1 MNRENNKQGYN
12 ILIVGMSTFPR
23 TVSKCKFYE
32 PDNNNEIEY
41 YSQIEPI
48 TRMIIHKNIKID
60 EVIILCTKDVKEKK
74 KLDIEEL
81 YIKEEEYSEIEFYK
95 KRIKDTENVELKCVE
110 FPKNGIDIN
119 LDNAKN
125 DKREAVS
132 EVANYVLKKKREKGK
147 INLWIDTQG
156 GPRDIIFLL
165 NAICSLLKIADI
177 NPNGVYALNNIDIAN
192 RVWKIDDQTQIYK
205 IFDFVSGMNEFIVSG
220 RANQLEEY
228 YLSIGK
234 NIPKIVEIM
243 KNLADAILICD
254 VRGFDKYIDEL
265 RQQINDIEE
274 NKSSKE
280 NDIDELLLTFIEYIK
295 SDYADILENTND
307 IYAKI
312 DWLWRKK
319 FYQQTLTYIESNV
332 PQYWAKE
339 EVDILR
345 FVRIDNNVENK
356 MSKKDLY
363 PNVIN
368 TYVNEIMNCNYLKK
382 DVKKKIVENDCAK
395 YIKIDDYA
403 KYIKVDDFELEFKY
417 KRNEKNIINVRTKIK
432 DTIKNDDGFKNEI
445 VLYKI
450 LKDQRN
456 CYNHMKDDTLDI
468 GTIGKYV
475 KDFCVNG
482 KEIIKNNR

>member
-23 TVSKCKFYE
+23 AVSKCKFYE

-60 EVIILCTKDVKEKK
+60 EVIILCTKDVKKKK
-74 KLDIEEL
+74 KL
-81 YIKEEEYSEIEFYK
+81 
-95 KRIKDTENVELKCVE
+95 N
-110 FPKNGIDIN
+110 
-119 LDNAKN
+119 
-125 DKREAVS
+125 
-132 EVANYVLKKKREKGK
+132 
-147 INLWIDTQG
+147 
-156 GPRDIIFLL
+156 
-165 NAICSLLKIADI
+165 
-177 NPNGVYALNNIDIAN
+177 
-192 RVWKIDDQTQIYK
+192 
-205 IFDFVSGMNEFIVSG
+205 
-220 RANQLEEY
+220 
-228 YLSIGK
+228 
-234 NIPKIVEIM
+234 
-243 KNLADAILICD
+243 
-254 VRGFDKYIDEL
+254 
-265 RQQINDIEE
+265 IEE
-274 NKSSKE
+274 NKSGKE

-295 SDYADILENTND
+295 SDYADILEDTND

-382 DVKKKIVENDCAK
+382 DLKKNIVEN
-395 YIKIDDYA
+395 DYA

-417 KRNEKNIINVRTKIK
+417 KRNEETIINVRTKIK

-456 CYNHMKDDTLDI
+456 CYNHMRNDTLDI
-468 GTIGKYV
+468 DTIGKYV